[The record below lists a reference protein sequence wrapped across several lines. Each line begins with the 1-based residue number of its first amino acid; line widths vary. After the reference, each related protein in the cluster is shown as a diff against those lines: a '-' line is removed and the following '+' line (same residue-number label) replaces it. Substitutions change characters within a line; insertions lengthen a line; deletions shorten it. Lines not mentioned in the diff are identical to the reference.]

1 MVNLPHS
8 LVQDISNLYNSIY
21 DKNDTETLTEEQ
33 VWEQVEDWVNTLIEE
48 GYDLSDYTWEE
59 MYEAYINEAG
69 WAAGALN
76 LLKGLGTAARAAA
89 KSPAAARAA
98 SAAGRGVN
106 AAARGA
112 KPVLSGAAT
121 KAGKYGTIGALG
133 LAADEVLTKGA
144 GRELIGKGLEQ
155 SRKLGPAL
163 RGEPTSDTAKPA
175 PDSSSSDAKAPSE
188 LKGQQVLAK
197 KDGVQG
203 VLDKETGEWKAGKWD
218 ETQSKRYSD
227 YSEKKSNTTEAYD
240 IVLDYLFENGHV
252 DTLEEAHYVML
263 ELDSEMIQNI
273 VETRRDPRGRPAS
286 GPMNVYGKSKPNTD
300 PSFQAALTA
309 YREKQKKKSPEEK
322 KKELDAYIERQRNR

>member
-1 MVNLPHS
+1 MANLSHS
-8 LVQDISNLYNSIY
+8 LVEDISNLYNSIY
-21 DKNDTETLTEEQ
+21 DEKEDNDTETLTEEQ
-33 VWEQVEDWVNTLIEE
+33 VWEQVEEWVNSLVEE
-48 GYDLSDYTWEE
+48 GYDLSECTWEE

-112 KPVLSGAAT
+112 KPVLSGLAT

-133 LAADEVLTKGA
+133 LAADEVLTGGA
-144 GRELIGKGLEQ
+144 GRTLIGKGLEQ
-155 SRKLGPAL
+155 SRKLGPTL
-163 RGEPTSDTAKPA
+163 RGEPTSDTAKPT

-197 KDGVQG
+197 KGGVEG

-218 ETQSKRYSD
+218 ETQSKRYG
-227 YSEKKSNTTEAYD
+227 EKKSTTTEAYD

-263 ELDSEMIQNI
+263 EMDAETIQSI
-273 VETRRDPRGRPAS
+273 VEADSIAAMRERAAKRRKQRYGASDTSKGGRDDFRPYTEDDYKRGERK
-286 GPMNVYGKSKPNTD
+286 NN
-300 PSFQAALTA
+300 
-309 YREKQKKKSPEEK
+309 EE
-322 KKELDAYIERQRNR
+322 ER